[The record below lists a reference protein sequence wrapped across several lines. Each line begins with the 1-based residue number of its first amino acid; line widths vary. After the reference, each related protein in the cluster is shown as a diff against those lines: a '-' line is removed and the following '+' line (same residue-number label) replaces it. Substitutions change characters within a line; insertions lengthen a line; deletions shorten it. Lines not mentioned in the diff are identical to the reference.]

1 MVKKEKKLP
10 KVWRDA
16 AAHREANGGA
26 LVPAPDNP
34 YCIKCGLCN
43 HRAKNFLEPQGADD
57 PWITVVFDGVS
68 WKEDDANEVATE
80 GSRNG
85 HVRRTM
91 EDLAKSIGFPIERIR
106 WLPITRCA
114 NRIKAQVNYRT
125 KGNWCRVFAVEDLMI
140 HPPRLVLAVGS
151 VPLGLLSHKGNAFDW
166 SGKILTWRGWPDDW
180 LTAAQY
186 DEGHPSLPRPSMDT
200 LPLYAV
206 QAPHIITALQN
217 MRETARWKGQLREA
231 MELAMEGAVV
241 PDFNRDYFKLLED
254 PDAIIAAL
262 RAIPDGTLTTYDSET
277 MGLLPWAP
285 GAAIVAMMFR
295 YDHPEDGPV
304 CFGFPWDFP
313 ESPLKPHLSK
323 ILPVLLETF
332 YRLKLQ
338 GHNLT
343 FDILYA
349 YATLKADLRKITQAM
364 ACDTR
369 HLIYTLHQTKESLG
383 LELVAYRW
391 CPDMAGYE
399 EEFTLIKDHTALADY
414 LDPGKDEGG
423 HYSRALLLGDEVKKA
438 YTTYIMGDVEV
449 CHIGAI
455 NIRKK
460 LDSAKIYPFPLADP
474 GHLGRFRPFTPPA
487 RSFVYDKI
495 MLPANRML
503 TRLMGQGMQVN
514 LAELE
519 HQENIFPKMIKEA
532 RLKLREMDDQVA
544 QWCEEQEA
552 TTVGKDGKT
561 WQLDL
566 ESRDQLKHILFNIM
580 KLPVK
585 RLTKSGI
592 KKYGEKIEEVPAE
605 HLMEFAAVDKYT
617 INALAAEHADR
628 LALPDGTVPLMDY
641 RKLYKAYTAFVRSM
655 RNVTTEGIDKSDRK
669 QPPYLQTD
677 GRVHASFNQ
686 CGTRSGRLG
695 CCVSGDTLLKTSVGL
710 VKIEDIVLSEGEVTI
725 LTHENRWKCIRGL
738 HWKGVQ
744 PMYRLKTAGGR
755 EVVCTLGHHL
765 LTHMGWRPLSDIA
778 LGDEVVID
786 SNPREGVE
794 TQTQIEPPLHH
805 VSFGRT
811 PLCGVI
817 SESEKDGLGTEGNG
831 DKQEVGVANSEVLEV
846 CEPHLQSAILGT
858 SQASTEFNVHRS
870 QEGLSS
876 SHYHRGSEET
886 GGTTLSGLG
895 FNAYSEGTRNH
906 GVLDKQEYTASR
918 PTHSTLSAQAH
929 LNTLHGVPDRR
940 DRQTV
945 PRASTSIGQLPSGQ
959 SNVYKKVLQ
968 RLSQDALA
976 RSFSE
981 RDSGGDDSARQ
992 NFRSN
997 PAPDKLVDQLSRDS
1011 HISSS
1016 GGEQHS
1022 THPRVCIF
1030 WDEEGRLCDYWHEHL
1045 SGTGWGVPQLR
1056 GGQGQG
1062 RSPNENGLQGSPL
1075 QGQSSSVCAR
1085 ESLGVYQGRDTV
1097 VSVTFEDYLGV
1108 WDIEVEDDYSYVAQG
1123 LIHHNS
1129 RPNLAQLPS
1138 SQKVIV
1144 KRLYSSRW
1152 GNAGCIYQGDL
1163 SQIELRLLAAAC
1175 GDPLMVDAYQ
1185 RGIDLHSLTASNIFE
1200 IPYEHLHKDYFAWL
1214 QKNGRD
1220 KEAKDLERKRSIAK
1234 TTNFLTGYGGGSFG
1248 LQTTL
1253 AEEQV
1258 YLDQEECENIIDAM
1272 FDTYPTLRRYIGVY
1286 KNFILEHGCAV
1297 SIFGRVRPL
1306 PEVESEDNQL
1316 VNKSLRAGFNHLI
1329 QSTASDMM
1337 LLGMSVIDQALF
1349 DQNLKSC
1356 LVSTVHDSLVVD
1368 AQISELPLVHEIVTG
1383 VINNLPEILDA
1394 VLGPNYD
1401 TTWCRILPLTGD
1413 TELGRN
1419 YFDQKKTD
1427 GFKDASGEVDWD
1439 KVKKHLSQDHSS

>member
-1 MVKKEKKLP
+1 M
-10 KVWRDA
+10 
-16 AAHREANGGA
+16 
-26 LVPAPDNP
+26 PAPDNP

-677 GRVHASFNQ
+677 GRVHASFNL

-695 CCVSGDTLLKTSVGL
+695 C
-710 VKIEDIVLSEGEVTI
+710 
-725 LTHENRWKCIRGL
+725 
-738 HWKGVQ
+738 
-744 PMYRLKTAGGR
+744 
-755 EVVCTLGHHL
+755 
-765 LTHMGWRPLSDIA
+765 
-778 LGDEVVID
+778 
-786 SNPREGVE
+786 
-794 TQTQIEPPLHH
+794 
-805 VSFGRT
+805 
-811 PLCGVI
+811 
-817 SESEKDGLGTEGNG
+817 
-831 DKQEVGVANSEVLEV
+831 
-846 CEPHLQSAILGT
+846 
-858 SQASTEFNVHRS
+858 
-870 QEGLSS
+870 
-876 SHYHRGSEET
+876 
-886 GGTTLSGLG
+886 
-895 FNAYSEGTRNH
+895 
-906 GVLDKQEYTASR
+906 
-918 PTHSTLSAQAH
+918 
-929 LNTLHGVPDRR
+929 
-940 DRQTV
+940 
-945 PRASTSIGQLPSGQ
+945 
-959 SNVYKKVLQ
+959 
-968 RLSQDALA
+968 
-976 RSFSE
+976 
-981 RDSGGDDSARQ
+981 
-992 NFRSN
+992 
-997 PAPDKLVDQLSRDS
+997 
-1011 HISSS
+1011 
-1016 GGEQHS
+1016 
-1022 THPRVCIF
+1022 
-1030 WDEEGRLCDYWHEHL
+1030 
-1045 SGTGWGVPQLR
+1045 
-1056 GGQGQG
+1056 
-1062 RSPNENGLQGSPL
+1062 
-1075 QGQSSSVCAR
+1075 
-1085 ESLGVYQGRDTV
+1085 
-1097 VSVTFEDYLGV
+1097 
-1108 WDIEVEDDYSYVAQG
+1108 
-1123 LIHHNS
+1123 S

-1144 KRLYSSRW
+1144 KRQYSSRW